1 MKINKKTEQIMTNE
15 IDLKILRSL
24 LIKSYSLTELAEEV
38 GIAYKNLLPHVRKL
52 EKQGWLMAKK
62 EKNSRGQMVIVSSKR
77 KDIEGR
83 GLIDSRLKDLFAG
96 RTGKNAQKEILEQKP
111 YIGSHTAQGN
121 EADMFV
127 FKSPRYSRNVRNRTI
142 EFRDYELA
150 EQGYLQLDV
159 FGLADIYMRHMV
171 PDLFI
176 TKYFGDPNAMGF
188 RVARGTNKEGMLKS
202 DDVFYEDGLIQI
214 RDQYMKLEEKE
225 TKDDDKLEEYSK
237 GVQAR
242 IAKLTRKMREAERRE
257 QAAVDYAK
265 AVEQKRL
272 TLEKKFEKT
281 DSDYIKKFEST
292 ISSGLE
298 AAQKELAAAIE
309 SGDATAQVEANKR
322 IATLAFENA
331 KLEAAKEGRQTV
343 EAEKP
348 VQNLSQGG
356 DVNIPRTDDPINPD
370 PRAEAWASKNSW
382 FGTDRAMTYTAFE
395 IHKDLTEKEGYDPS
409 SDEYYAEVDKRIRV
423 DFPHKFGTTE
433 TKQTAAPVQT
443 VASANRSVKPGR
455 KTVKLT
461 SSQVAIAKK
470 LGVPLEE
477 YAKQLKNTEGA

>member
-1 MKINKKTEQIMTNE
+1 MPDEENKTVDIDTSGPDATVDIEETKDESVVETESPEQETDKTYENE
-15 IDLKILRSL
+15 RE
-24 LIKSYSLTELAEEV
+24 T
-38 GIAYKNLLPHVRKL
+38 KL
-52 EKQGWLMAKK
+52 EK
-62 EKNSRGQMVIVSSKR
+62 S
-77 KDIEGR
+77 
-83 GLIDSRLKDLFAG
+83 DS
-96 RTGKNAQKEILEQKP
+96 ELE
-111 YIGSHTAQGN
+111 
-121 EADMFV
+121 D
-127 FKSPRYSRNVRNRTI
+127 
-142 EFRDYELA
+142 
-150 EQGYLQLDV
+150 
-159 FGLADIYMRHMV
+159 
-171 PDLFI
+171 
-176 TKYFGDPNAMGF
+176 
-188 RVARGTNKEGMLKS
+188 
-202 DDVFYEDGLIQI
+202 
-214 RDQYMKLEEKE
+214 
-225 TKDDDKLEEYSK
+225 YSK
-237 GVQAR
+237 GVQSR

-257 QAAVDYAK
+257 QAAVEYAK

-298 AAQKELAAAIE
+298 AAQKELASAIE

-331 KLEAAKEGRQTV
+331 KLEAAKEGRETV
-343 EAEKP
+343 QAEKP
-348 VQNLSQGG
+348 VQTLSQGG
-356 DVNIPRTDDPINPD
+356 DVKIPQTDDPINPD
-370 PRAEAWASKNSW
+370 PRAEQWASKNSW

-423 DFPHKFGTTE
+423 DFPHKFGTSE
-433 TKQTAAPVQT
+433 NKQTAAPVQT

>member
-1 MKINKKTEQIMTNE
+1 MPDEEKKTVD
-15 IDLKILRSL
+15 IDTSGPGAHI
-24 LIKSYSLTELAEEV
+24 
-38 GIAYKNLLPHVRKL
+38 
-52 EKQGWLMAKK
+52 
-62 EKNSRGQMVIVSSKR
+62 
-77 KDIEGR
+77 DIE
-83 GLIDSRLKDLFAG
+83 
-96 RTGKNAQKEILEQKP
+96 
-111 YIGSHTAQGN
+111 
-121 EADMFV
+121 
-127 FKSPRYSRNVRNRTI
+127 
-142 EFRDYELA
+142 
-150 EQGYLQLDV
+150 
-159 FGLADIYMRHMV
+159 
-171 PDLFI
+171 
-176 TKYFGDPNAMGF
+176 
-188 RVARGTNKEGMLKS
+188 
-202 DDVFYEDGLIQI
+202 
-214 RDQYMKLEEKE
+214 E
-225 TKDDDKLEEYSK
+225 TKDESVVETEAPKQETTEQETVKEETKSDNELEDYSK

-370 PRAEAWASKNSW
+370 PRAEAWAAKNSW

-477 YAKQLKNTEGA
+477 YAKQLKITEGA

>member
-1 MKINKKTEQIMTNE
+1 MPEEEKKTVD
-15 IDLKILRSL
+15 IDTSGPDATVDI
-24 LIKSYSLTELAEEV
+24 EEV
-38 GIAYKNLLPHVRKL
+38 KDESVVETEAPKQETTEQETVKEETKSDSEL
-52 EKQGWLMAKK
+52 EDY
-62 EKNSRGQMVIVSSKR
+62 SRG
-77 KDIEGR
+77 
-83 GLIDSRLKDLFAG
+83 
-96 RTGKNAQKEILEQKP
+96 
-111 YIGSHTAQGN
+111 
-121 EADMFV
+121 
-127 FKSPRYSRNVRNRTI
+127 
-142 EFRDYELA
+142 
-150 EQGYLQLDV
+150 
-159 FGLADIYMRHMV
+159 
-171 PDLFI
+171 
-176 TKYFGDPNAMGF
+176 
-188 RVARGTNKEGMLKS
+188 
-202 DDVFYEDGLIQI
+202 
-214 RDQYMKLEEKE
+214 
-225 TKDDDKLEEYSK
+225 
-237 GVQAR
+237 VQSR

-257 QAAVDYAK
+257 QAAVEYAK
-265 AVEQKRL
+265 AVEQKRQ

-281 DSDYIKKFEST
+281 DSDYIKKFETT

-331 KLEAAKEGRQTV
+331 KLEAAKEGRETVQT
-343 EAEKP
+343 EKP
-348 VQNLSQGG
+348 VQTLSQGG
-356 DVNIPRTDDPINPD
+356 DVNIPQTDDPINPD
-370 PRAEAWASKNSW
+370 PRAEKWASKNSW